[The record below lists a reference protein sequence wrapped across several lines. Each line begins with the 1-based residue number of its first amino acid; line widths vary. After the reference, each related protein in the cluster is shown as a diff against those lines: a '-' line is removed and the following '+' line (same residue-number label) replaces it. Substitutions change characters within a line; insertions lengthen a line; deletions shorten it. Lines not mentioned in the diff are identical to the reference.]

1 MTPHVDSA
9 DSPRTEMVF
18 QDREDAAV
26 QLAGVLRDL
35 PLDNPL
41 VLAIPRGGV
50 VTGAV
55 LARELGADLD
65 IILAR
70 KLRAPG
76 HPEAAIG
83 AVSESGEVY
92 LTPFGEELGEDSAYL
107 RAERQYQLAAI
118 ARRNRLLRTARPQV
132 PMEGRTVI
140 VTDDGIA
147 TGSTMVAAVKEV
159 RLHKPSQIIVAVP
172 VASLQALDMV
182 RLWSDDVVCLLSPPD
197 FMAVGQYYLNF
208 HTVEDNQV
216 VGLLRRSRTVRH
228 EFSAGVS

>member
-1 MTPHVDSA
+1 
-9 DSPRTEMVF
+9 
-18 QDREDAAV
+18 
-26 QLAGVLRDL
+26 
-35 PLDNPL
+35 
-41 VLAIPRGGV
+41 
-50 VTGAV
+50 
-55 LARELGADLD
+55 
-65 IILAR
+65 
-70 KLRAPG
+70 
-76 HPEAAIG
+76 
-83 AVSESGEVY
+83 
-92 LTPFGEELGEDSAYL
+92 L

-197 FMAVGQYYLNF
+197 FMAVGQ
-208 HTVEDNQV
+208 DNQV